1 MIGDLSGKRPR
12 SLRAVA
18 FVSVVISTVSV
29 LSCVITLPLVYN
41 HIQSVQTF
49 MQNEAGFCK
58 TRSMDMWKE
67 MMQLKLVVTIPAAN
81 RTKRQYA
88 ADKIDIGAD
97 EGVGPLAGGSCC
109 SCQVGPPGP
118 PGPPGRD
125 GRPGS

>member
-1 MIGDLSGKRPR
+1 
-12 SLRAVA
+12 
-18 FVSVVISTVSV
+18 
-29 LSCVITLPLVYN
+29 
-41 HIQSVQTF
+41 
-49 MQNEAGFCK
+49 
-58 TRSMDMWKE
+58 MDMWKE

-125 GRPGS
+125 GRPGSVSRFFSSTLSKTNIKKKSQKSDN